1 MSDSNNIKKEQ
12 TNNNEQDNIDSR
24 KMKRRDMIKGLATI
38 PVVGAL
44 AYGSWKK
51 KRYDE
56 LFRKNIRNVTDLSAA
71 SPQITEFGDVNPKLR
86 IGIIGFGG
94 RGEHLL
100 RAAGF
105 AHPGIV
111 EGWKEA
117 ALNNSSDKRYQD
129 YLAQDDLNLEVN
141 GICDLYDVH
150 AERALAASA
159 NKGREGLNG
168 SFGKKAKNYTNYKDL
183 IAADDIDAVII
194 GTPDHWHADIVV
206 EAASKGKHVYVE
218 KGLTRTLDE
227 AFYVRDAVKNSDIVF
242 QLGHQGRQTE
252 SYIKAKDAI
261 DKDVIGKVNLI
272 EVTTN
277 RNSPNGAWVYDI
289 DPEGNPKTIDWAQ
302 FEAPCENKHPF
313 SAERFF
319 RWRCWWD
326 YGTGLSGDLL
336 THEYDAINQ
345 IMRLGIPHSVV
356 SSGGVY
362 YWKDKSK
369 GHYVNEVREVP
380 DVWQATIEYPERD
393 LTLLYSASLASNK
406 DRGKAIMGHDGYMEL
421 GKSLNIYA
429 DWGSTKYREK
439 IDKGIIDTNLPIYTY
454 IPGRNNVDAV
464 ATPTEQYF
472 AGRGLLY
479 TYRGGKRVDTTHL
492 HIKEW
497 IDKIRESI
505 HKGKTVQ
512 PSCNINEAFDEAVTS
527 HMATISY
534 KKKTK
539 VFWDREKEEVIAEQG

>member
-1 MSDSNNIKKEQ
+1 MSENKDKTQGNSATNDTSKKM
-12 TNNNEQDNIDSR
+12 N
-24 KMKRRDMIKGLATI
+24 RRDVIKGLATL

-44 AYGSWKK
+44 AYGAWKK
-51 KRYDE
+51 KHYDNV
-56 LFRKNIRNVTDLSAA
+56 LRSNIRNVTDLSSAA
-71 SPQITEFGDVNPKLR
+71 PEIGSYPNVEPKLR

-105 AHPGIV
+105 AHPDVIDN
-111 EGWKEA
+111 WKES
-117 ALNNSSDKRYQD
+117 ALKDSNDKRYED

-141 GICDLYDVH
+141 GICDLFDVR
-150 AERALAASA
+150 AERALSASA
-159 NKGREGLNG
+159 NKGREGSSGTFG
-168 SFGKKAKNYTNYKDL
+168 SRAKRYTNYKDL
-183 IAADDIDAVII
+183 LAADDIDAVII
-194 GTPDHWHADIVV
+194 GTPDHWHADIVI
-206 EAASKGKHVYVE
+206 EAAKHGKHVYVE

-227 AFYVRDAVKNSDIVF
+227 AFRVREAVKSNNIVF

-252 SYIKAKDAI
+252 SYIKAKEAI
-261 DKDVIGKVNLI
+261 DKDTIGKISLI

-277 RNSPNGAWVYDI
+277 RNTPNGAWVYDI
-289 DPEGNPKTIDWAQ
+289 HPEGNPRTIDWEQ
-302 FEAPCENKHPF
+302 FEEPCEVKHPF

-336 THEYDAINQ
+336 THEFDAINQ
-345 IMRLGIPHSVV
+345 IMRLGIPNSVG

-369 GHYVNEVREVP
+369 GHYVNEMREVP
-380 DVWQATIEYPERD
+380 DVWQVALEYPDRD
-393 LTLLYSASLASNK
+393 LTLLYSASLASNY
-406 DRGKAIMGHDGYMEL
+406 DRGKVIMGHDGYMEL
-421 GKSLNIYA
+421 GNTLNIYA
-429 DWGSTKYREK
+429 DWASTKYREK
-439 IDKGIIDTNLPIYTY
+439 IDKGIIDTNLPIYTF

-492 HIKEW
+492 HVKEW
-497 IDKIRESI
+497 IEAIRQTKET
-505 HKGKTVQ
+505 GKTVA
-512 PSCNINEAFDEAVTS
+512 PSCNIDEAFEEAVAAY
-527 HMATISY
+527 MATLSY
-534 KKKTK
+534 KEKTK
-539 VFWDREKEEVIAEQG
+539 VFWDSDKEEVVI